1 MSCDEFNQM
10 AGAYLD
16 GELPEEDRRRFEE
29 HLASCDACRTEL
41 AELKRL
47 TEDLNMMRFKEPGD
61 EELQRYW
68 AGVYNRLERGIGWI
82 LLSAGAILT
91 LCYGAFKIIEEMIRD
106 PAVSVILK
114 VGVCALIAGLVVLFV
129 SLLRERLV
137 VRKVDRYSREVE
149 R

>member
-1 MSCDEFNQM
+1 MSCNEFNGM

-16 GELPEEDRRRFEE
+16 GELPDEERRRFEE

-41 AELKRL
+41 AELRRL

-91 LCYGAFKIIEEMIRD
+91 LCYGAFKIIEEMIRN
-106 PAVSVILK
+106 PTVSVILK

>member
-1 MSCDEFNQM
+1 MSCNEFNGM

-16 GELPEEDRRRFEE
+16 GELPDEERRRFEE
-29 HLASCDACRTEL
+29 HLALCDACRTEL
-41 AELKRL
+41 AELRRL
-47 TEDLNMMRFKEPGD
+47 TEDLNMMRFKEPVD

-91 LCYGAFKIIEEMIRD
+91 LCYGAFKILEEMIRD
-106 PAVSVILK
+106 PAGSVLLK

>member
-1 MSCDEFNQM
+1 M

-41 AELKRL
+41 DELKRL

-114 VGVCALIAGLVVLFV
+114 VGVCALIAGLVILFV

>member
-1 MSCDEFNQM
+1 MSCNEFNRM

>member
-1 MSCDEFNQM
+1 MSCDEFDRM

-16 GELPEEDRRRFEE
+16 GELPDNERRRFED
-29 HLASCDACRTEL
+29 HLAACDACRREL

-61 EELQRYW
+61 EELERYW
-68 AGVYNRLERGIGWI
+68 AGVYNRVERGIGWI
-82 LLSAGAILT
+82 LLSVGAILT
-91 LCYGAFKIIEEMIRD
+91 LCYGAFEIIEEMIRD
-106 PAVSVILK
+106 PAISVILK

-137 VRKVDRYSREVE
+137 VRKVDRYAREVE

>member
-106 PAVSVILK
+106 PAVSVVLK

>member
-1 MSCDEFNQM
+1 MSCNEFNRM

-16 GELPEEDRRRFEE
+16 GELPEEERRRFEE

-41 AELKRL
+41 DELKRL

>member
-1 MSCDEFNQM
+1 MSCNEFNRM

-16 GELPEEDRRRFEE
+16 GELPDEERRRFEE

-82 LLSAGAILT
+82 LLSAGVILT

-114 VGVCALIAGLVVLFV
+114 VGVCALIAGLVILFV

>member
-1 MSCDEFNQM
+1 MSCNEFNRM

-16 GELPEEDRRRFEE
+16 GELPEEERRRFEE

-106 PAVSVILK
+106 PAVSVVLK

>member
-1 MSCDEFNQM
+1 MSCNEFNRM

-16 GELPEEDRRRFEE
+16 GELPEEERRRFEE

-114 VGVCALIAGLVVLFV
+114 VGVCALIAGLVILFV